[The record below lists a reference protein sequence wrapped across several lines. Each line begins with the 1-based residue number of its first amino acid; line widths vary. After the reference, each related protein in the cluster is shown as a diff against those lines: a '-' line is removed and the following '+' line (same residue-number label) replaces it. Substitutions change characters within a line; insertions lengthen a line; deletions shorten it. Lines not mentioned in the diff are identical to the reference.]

1 MATVPAWFDYKA
13 YFQNKLAK
21 LGDSWND
28 LTAKKAFSDAGYE
41 YNAEGLY
48 QHFVD
53 FGNDEGVSPNALFNE
68 SEYLV
73 AKTAQFL
80 NKSVVTAD
88 EVKEVASIIANAGMS
103 AWDHY
108 LAYGSNEGVNPS
120 NGFDESVY
128 LDNKLDQWNAT
139 SGETHTMDELKAA
152 LADNGLT
159 PLTHYLAYGKAEGLS
174 ATAVTNGPSAGSETF
189 RLTADDD
196 DITGTAGDDIF
207 IGKVGTLGD
216 GDVIDGGKGD
226 DTLYAYLNSS
236 RGDGDLTGLTPE
248 ISNVEN
254 VIFQVQHASGTL
266 VGNNTDAH
274 VDAGDISGMTY
285 LGNNESRDS
294 LTVEDVRTNS
304 NELTIGLS
312 DTDPGD
318 IDFTVTFDNQHLK
331 ANSSTSSGSLALEL
345 MDTNGKAVHDKP
357 LLDNAYNVVTFHFNS
372 KQYVVTFDVVKGD
385 ATYEDLKDAIQTA
398 INANEELVGKI
409 NVDLGS
415 DFIKFD
421 GNTGKQVTG
430 QQVVLST
437 APGVD
442 GSFTI
447 DQPSGD
453 GWSATG
459 TLPPTNSLAA
469 TMTPASDSS
478 CPLITTN
485 IELDNVGRVQWDDA
499 SACLPDN
506 AIYGSQAG
514 DMVVGAMGTRGGV
527 ERFDV
532 TVDEGSWLSSLSST
546 NNALRMV
553 TVKNGDVQGDSDT
566 MNAKGN
572 LFIGDT
578 LAENLDGSDG
588 KDMGIWQ
595 NAPRLLDTDGLTD
608 VAVFDAS
615 AMEGKVNIGAQ
626 LTAASYEKYLSSID
640 GGTTDKLA
648 PLDGYDRTFT
658 YNLGSNDDTLNMVI
672 NGGVAADVDFKYVA
686 NAGKGNDLINF
697 RFDGM
702 TNFQFQNQ
710 VALDNVTLNGGE
722 GADKIWTWGSESGN
736 ANDANLYAG
745 AVKINGGEGN
755 DVVYAAQNN
764 DDQNAVW
771 VLNSDIAGAA
781 RAIKVSAVH
790 GAQPLSND
798 VLGTQGEF
806 GYTGAAAGQ
815 AITVTVNFQGIA
827 KTVTIATATETAGTL
842 TAEQINKAIITAIEG
857 DDRLSNLLV
866 AKDGAGHSLLIES
879 LIDGDMTGALTFTFD
894 GATITDAT
902 PYTGANTFATLNEL
916 TLASSATTTQGDAST
931 AEVQTL
937 DLSAVVGDLAIGDV
951 LTITYDGVEYTSA
964 ALTAAT
970 AADVATK
977 LAAATDAAGN
987 ALSTVTGVTEA
998 SNTLTLTAVND
1009 GAKLDGTVLAKV
1021 HGEATGTD
1029 NGTNSANTITGG
1041 AGDDLIVLGAHATN
1055 NMDDVV
1061 LGNHAANGIDT
1072 IVNFDNADQLV
1083 FNAAITGATKITSAA
1098 TTLNELLSAITA
1110 NEMAVNA
1117 AVTFDFK
1124 GEAYVVLDSGTAAGY
1139 QAGEDAVVKLA
1150 GLEADDVV
1158 AMGDIFA

>member
-28 LTAKKAFSDAGYE
+28 LTAKKAFSDAGYD
-41 YNAEGLY
+41 YSAEGMY
-48 QHFVD
+48 QHFAD

-73 AKTAQFL
+73 AKTAQYF

-88 EVKEVASIIANAGMS
+88 EVKKVASIIANAGMS

-120 NGFDESVY
+120 NSFDESVY
-128 LDNKLDQWNAT
+128 MSNKLDQWNTT
-139 SGETHTMDELKAA
+139 SGESHTMDELKAA

-159 PLTHYLAYGKAEGLS
+159 PLTHYLTYGKAEGLS

-189 RLTADDD
+189 KLTPGDD
-196 DITGTAGDDIF
+196 DILGTVGDDIF
-207 IGKVGTLGD
+207 MAKVGTLGD
-216 GDVIDGGKGD
+216 RDIIDGGDGN
-226 DTLYAYLNSS
+226 DTLYAYLNAE

-254 VIFQVQHASGTL
+254 VIFQVQNASGTT
-266 VGNNTDAH
+266 VDNNTDAH

-294 LTVEDVRTNS
+294 LRVEDVRTNS

-331 ANSSTSSGSLALEL
+331 ANSTTSSGSLALEL
-345 MDTNGKAVHDKP
+345 MDTNGMATQSKP
-357 LLDNAYNVVTFHFNS
+357 LLDNAYNVVTFHFNA
-372 KQYVVTFDVVKGD
+372 KQYVVTFDVVKND

-398 INANEELVGKI
+398 INANEELAGKI
-409 NVDLGS
+409 NVELGNA
-415 DFIKFD
+415 FTKFD
-421 GNTGKQVTG
+421 GNTGTQVSG
-430 QQVVLST
+430 QQVVLNT

-442 GSFTI
+442 GSFTV
-447 DQPSGD
+447 DQASGD

-469 TMTPASDSS
+469 TMTTTSDST
-478 CPLITTN
+478 CPLIVTN

-588 KDMGIWQ
+588 TEMHIWQ
-595 NAPRLLDTDGLTD
+595 NAPRLLATDGLTD

-626 LTAASYEKYLSSID
+626 LTVASYEKYLSSVD
-640 GGTTDKLA
+640 GGTDAKLA

-710 VALDNVTLNGGE
+710 LALDNVTLNGGE
-722 GADKIWTWGSESGN
+722 GADEIWTWGSTSGN

-755 DVVYAAQNN
+755 DVVYAGQNAV
-764 DDQNAVW
+764 DQNAVW
-771 VLNSDIAGAA
+771 VLNSDIAGTA
-781 RAIKVSAVH
+781 RAIEVNAVN
-790 GAQPLSND
+790 GAQPLHND

-806 GYTGAAAGQ
+806 GYTGAVAGE

-827 KTVTIATATETAGTL
+827 KTVTIATATEVTGIL

-894 GATITDAT
+894 GATITDAAQ
-902 PYTGANTFATLNEL
+902 YTDANTFATLNEL

-987 ALSTVTGVTEA
+987 ALNMVTGVTES
-998 SNTLTLTAVND
+998 SNTLTLTAVNN

-1021 HGEATGTD
+1021 NGEATGTD

-1061 LGNHAANGIDT
+1061 LGNRAANGIDT

-1083 FNAAITGATKITSAA
+1083 FNTSITGATVQTLSG
-1098 TTLNELLSAITA
+1098 TTLDEQLASINNTVMALNTAITFA
-1110 NEMAVNA
+1110 
-1117 AVTFDFK
+1117 FG
-1124 GEAYVVLDSGTAAGY
+1124 GETYVVLDSGTTAGY

-1150 GLEADDVV
+1150 GLTTAEVN